1 MAKSKT
7 AAAAAKKAPAKSAKT
22 AGNGKKPAAAKKA
35 PAKRA
40 APAAPDRSAAI
51 AASWADPKIR
61 AARAERRPVKVGG
74 EVYKSVPAAFV
85 ALGLPLTRVVRF
97 RMGLKASDSGRAV
110 FESDKGVKH
119 TFVLQPAA

>member
-1 MAKSKT
+1 MAKAKSAKS
-7 AAAAAKKAPAKSAKT
+7 AAKKAAPAKSAKK
-22 AGNGKKPAAAKKA
+22 APVKKKAAPAAAKKTGDS
-35 PAKRA
+35 A
-40 APAAPDRSAAI
+40 ADRSAAI
-51 AASWADPKIR
+51 AASWQDPKVR

-85 ALGLPLTRVVRF
+85 ALGLPLSNVVRF

-110 FESDKGVKH
+110 FETDKGVKH